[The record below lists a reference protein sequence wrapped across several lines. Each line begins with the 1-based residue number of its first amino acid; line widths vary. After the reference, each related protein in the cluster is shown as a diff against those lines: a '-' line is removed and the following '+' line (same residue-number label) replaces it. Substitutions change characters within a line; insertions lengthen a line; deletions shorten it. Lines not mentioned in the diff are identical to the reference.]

1 MEIFIGP
8 KIPLSSEINQTLSF
22 LDVCLPDVINA
33 VLKDIR
39 MVDEDNFDSTIERV
53 ISRAHSSWN
62 DPRIEI
68 LELKDNMKL
77 LESIIKQ
84 WLYSAVDFE
93 ILLYFYCRRFHLI
106 ESTEDQ
112 SFSKYFLDMEVL
124 ADDNYRRNPI
134 DVRESVRRSRARF
147 LNR

>member
-8 KIPLSSEINQTLSF
+8 KIQLSVDMQQTLSF
-22 LDVCLPDVINA
+22 LDVNLADVINV

-39 MVDEDNFDSTIERV
+39 MVDEDNYDTTIERI
-53 ISRAHSSWN
+53 ISRAYSSWN
-62 DPRIEI
+62 DPRMEI
-68 LELKDNMKL
+68 LELRDTMKL
-77 LESIIKQ
+77 LESTVKQ
-84 WLYSAVDFE
+84 WLYATIDFE

-124 ADDNYRRNPI
+124 ADDNYRRNPV